1 MMDFLSGAVTL
12 AYLVSGF
19 LSVRVWSRTSDRL
32 FLAMGVAFDLLAIN
46 QALFAWL
53 GQADERV
60 AYTYILRVISFSL
73 VLLALLA
80 KSTRT
85 HG

>member
-1 MMDFLSGAVTL
+1 
-12 AYLVSGF
+12 
-19 LSVRVWSRTSDRL
+19 
-32 FLAMGVAFDLLAIN
+32 MGVAFDLLAIN